1 MVRKG
6 EEMRYIVTQE
16 IKSETQVLWF
26 IYLQDLAFLAVWT
39 MLVLV
44 LKENVH
50 GYLRIPYY
58 IVSFIVGVRMVLH
71 VKGNPKRRYY
81 QALAIYIGR
90 PKKIYR
96 YFKEE
101 RKDEGEGNP
110 TYSRRHT
117 YYRV

>member
-1 MVRKG
+1 
-6 EEMRYIVTQE
+6 MRYIVTQE

-26 IYLQDLAFLAVWT
+26 IYLQDLAFLTVWT

-58 IVSFIVGVRMVLH
+58 MFSFVVGVRMVPR
-71 VKGNPKRRYY
+71 VKGNAKRRYY

-90 PKKIYR
+90 PKNIYR
-96 YFKEE
+96 YFKEDK
-101 RKDEGEGNP
+101 KDERERDSAYPG
-110 TYSRRHT
+110 RHT

>member
-1 MVRKG
+1 
-6 EEMRYIVTQE
+6 MRYIVTQE

-58 IVSFIVGVRMVLH
+58 IVSFIVGGIARERKSETPILSGIGNLH
-71 VKGNPKRRYY
+71 RKTEKNLPIFQG
-81 QALAIYIGR
+81 G
-90 PKKIYR
+90 
-96 YFKEE
+96 EE
-101 RKDEGEGNP
+101 R
-110 TYSRRHT
+110 
-117 YYRV
+117 

>member
-1 MVRKG
+1 
-6 EEMRYIVTQE
+6 MRYIVTQE

-26 IYLQDLAFLAVWT
+26 IYLQDLAFLTVWT

-58 IVSFIVGVRMVLH
+58 IFSFVVGVRMVLR

-90 PKKIYR
+90 PKNIYR
-96 YFKEE
+96 YFKEDKNDE
-101 RKDEGEGNP
+101 RERDSAYPG
-110 TYSRRHT
+110 RHT